1 MSFNYQ
7 NPTAGNTTTGPW
19 SVTSLDRDYGTNFS
33 VYNIGGYM
41 EVQNLSDLEYT
52 YSGSGQIFSSGNT
65 IPIRFYKSPN
75 VLPDKVFLWN
85 DGISSGRRRLGMLV
99 YVQENQTT
107 YQYTIDNYETLYNN
121 ADSAGCIIG
130 DPSTDTYLEVR
141 NKVGI
146 TPNAAGQALMDV
158 WTGSTIEGQNGV
170 TRENATWRVFWGTDW
185 QITGGTYNSG
195 NGTLSLDN
203 NTGGTIN
210 VTGFTSGGGTDYF
223 VTGGTYS
230 SGSTTLTLT
239 RNDGNTVD
247 VTGFTSGGGGSQNLQ
262 QVLDTGN
269 VSTTGMYISG
279 ATLSATTVDING
291 GTIDNVALGSTNP
304 VSLVSNSVDIN
315 GGTIDNTTIG
325 AQVRSTG
332 AFTYIYDNNGLT
344 GNTGQ
349 ILSTST
355 TGITWID
362 SSSTDYYVTG
372 GTYNSGTTT
381 LTLSRNDGNTVDV
394 TGFTSGGGGSLTLQD
409 VTDNGSTTTRA
420 ISVRSVTSEFDLTIN
435 EGITAG
441 NGGGDISSNTVFGA
455 NALDNNSSG
464 NGNSAFG
471 TWTLSATTGSG
482 NSAFGSLALYKN
494 ITGNNNTA
502 IGKNAMYNGT
512 TSLENVAV
520 GSEAFY
526 NGGGSIGVAIGY
538 QAGYEVTTASGSIL
552 IGYRAGYDITDNSRN
567 IAIGYESLR
576 FNDEG
581 TFNVAV
587 GDTALHGNRSGDFN
601 VAIGNDALVSNTTGL
616 RNVGVGADSLSTN
629 QTGSDNIALGFE
641 AGQNVANGNG
651 GLNGTSND
659 SIFIG
664 KGSKASVNNGSNEI
678 VIGTDAIGNG
688 SNTITLGNTGHTDTY
703 LFGTIHGVPYLTGGT
718 LINNTLTL
726 VDVDGG
732 SFDITGFTSTSSDTY
747 VTGGT
752 ITYNST
758 GDLDLSLNNDS
769 SVNITGLSKITGATL
784 VGSTLTL
791 SDNLGNDIDVSGFTT
806 TSSDTYVTGA
816 TYTEST
822 GILSLERNDGN
833 NVGVGGWSYVKSI
846 TENGNNLTVTL
857 NDGNVSLLS
866 IEAITG
872 LGYNDWGI
880 TGSTTGGLFYN
891 GTELPFITGGSYNSG
906 TVTLNINGGVE
917 SNIQISGFD
926 SDDTYL
932 TGATYT
938 PTTLTLGMND
948 GSEFNVGG
956 FAPEITGGTYSSGT
970 ITLNDNTDGSIEIT
984 GITFSSDNIYNTD
997 GQLGGDRVIDQ
1008 NSNSLTFS
1016 GGSVS
1021 MGTETTSPVCALLE
1035 LASTNQGLLIP
1046 RMTQVQRLAIST
1058 PVPGLLVY
1066 CTNTDSN
1073 GEEGMYMYKSQGW
1086 VNVL

>member
-1 MSFNYQ
+1 MAFQYK
-7 NPTAGNTTTGPW
+7 NPISDSQLNTVETVSRLKT
-19 SVTSLDRDYGTNFS
+19 YGTNFS
-33 VYNIGGYM
+33 VLQVGGYM
-41 EVQNLSDLEYT
+41 EVYTLNDLSFTIPDGATGPIEFT
-52 YSGSGQIFSSGNT
+52 GNT
-65 IPIRFYKSPN
+65 IPVNYSKRTLPF
-75 VLPDKVFLWN
+75 LPDTLTLN
-85 DGISSGRRRLGMLV
+85 SDNISSGRRRLGMLV
-99 YVQENQTT
+99 YVHETSQT
-107 YQYTIDNYETLYNN
+107 YQFSIDDYETLWDN
-121 ADSAGCIIG
+121 ASE
-130 DPSTDTYLEVR
+130 STSQTDYGTT
-141 NKVGI
+141 I
-146 TPNAAGQALMDV
+146 TTSTSGGEDFINAWLN
-158 WTGSTIEGQNGV
+158 SSIEGVSGV
-170 TRENATWRVFWGTDW
+170 TRENARWRIFWGTDW

-195 NGTLSLDN
+195 TGTLSLDN

-210 VTGFTSGGGTDYF
+210 VTGFTSGGG
-223 VTGGTYS
+223 
-230 SGSTTLTLT
+230 
-239 RNDGNTVD
+239 
-247 VTGFTSGGGGSQNLQ
+247 SQTLQ

-279 ATLSATTVDING
+279 ATLTATTVDING
-291 GTIDNVALGSTNP
+291 GYIDGVVLGSVSP
-304 VSLVSNSVDIN
+304 VTLTSNSATITGGYLNGVVLGNTTPVTITSNNATITGGYLNGVVLGNVTPVTITSNNATITSGYLNGVVLGNTTPVTITSNNATITSGNIN
-315 GGTIDNTTIG
+315 GTNIGLTTRG
-325 AQVRSTG
+325 PAG
-332 AFTYIYDNNGLT
+332 FTYIYDNNGLT

-455 NALDNNSSG
+455 SALANNSSG

-494 ITGNNNTA
+494 TTGNNNTA

-587 GDTALHGNRSGDFN
+587 GDTALHGNRSGNFN

-629 QTGSDNIALGFE
+629 QTGSDNVAIGFE
-641 AGQNVANGNG
+641 AGQNIDGG
-651 GLNGTSND
+651 GLNGIAND

-718 LINNTLTL
+718 LINDTLTL

-752 ITYNST
+752 
-758 GDLDLSLNNDS
+758 
-769 SVNITGLSKITGATL
+769 
-784 VGSTLTL
+784 
-791 SDNLGNDIDVSGFTT
+791 
-806 TSSDTYVTGA
+806 
-816 TYTEST
+816 YTEST
-822 GILSLERNDGN
+822 GILSLGRNDGQ
-833 NVGVGGWSYVKSI
+833 NVGIGGFSYVKSL
-846 TENGNNLTVTL
+846 TVNNNNLTITPNIGSPALAQV
-857 NDGNVSLLS
+857 N
-866 IEAITG
+866 AITD
-872 LGYNDWGI
+872 LGYNDWGLSGTS
-880 TGSTTGGLFYN
+880 TGVFYS
-891 GTELPFITGGSYNSG
+891 GTELPF
-906 TVTLNINGGVE
+906 
-917 SNIQISGFD
+917 
-926 SDDTYL
+926 
-932 TGATYT
+932 
-938 PTTLTLGMND
+938 
-948 GSEFNVGG
+948 
-956 FAPEITGGTYSSGT
+956 ITGGTYSSGT
-970 ITLNDNTDGSIEIT
+970 ITLGINGGLESDITISGLDSDDTYLTGATYSPTTLTLGMNDGTDFTVSGFAPEITGGTYNNGTLSLEDNTGGSVDIS
-984 GITFSSDNIYNTD
+984 GITFSSTNIYSND
-997 GQLGGDRVIDQ
+997 GQLTANRIVDQ
-1008 NSNSLTFS
+1008 NSNTLTFS

-1021 MGTETTSPVCALLE
+1021 MGTDTTSPVCAILE
-1035 LASTNQGLLIP
+1035 LASTTQGLLIP
-1046 RMTQVQRLAIST
+1046 RMTQVERLAINT
-1058 PVPGLLVY
+1058 PLPGLLVY
-1066 CTNTDSN
+1066 CTNSDGN
-1073 GEEGMYMYKSQGW
+1073 GAEGMYMYKSSGW